1 MTMGPVRQAGM
12 DAAMEHVND
21 ETPQRSGAGQISVEA
36 RVSDLVRLGIIGLFA
51 YWTLELIAPFAL
63 IVIWSAI
70 LAVAL
75 FPMFDAL
82 SRLIGNR
89 PVIAAI
95 VIVVGCLVLIIAP
108 LALVA
113 VNFADTVQALI
124 SKVWTGE
131 FTLPAAPLAI
141 REWPVIGERLHN
153 TWNQIAGDMAS
164 TIIKF
169 QAPIR
174 EVMGAVVAK
183 LASIGGGVLSFV
195 ASIMLSGLFLT
206 RATRLA
212 AATQLLANRIAGEKG
227 VGFARL
233 AGTTVR
239 NVSRGVIGVAFLQT
253 LLCGL
258 CFAFFDIPARGAL
271 TFAVF
276 VLCVMQLGPG
286 LVLLPMIIW
295 AWFSWPS
302 AVALVFTCLAIP
314 ITVVDNVLKPILM
327 ARGLSTPMP
336 VILIGVIGG
345 TLSHGLLGLF
355 LGPVVLSVFYEL
367 LRAWAWPATAA
378 SGAGHDPATGFD
390 GQVQRS
396 AQ

>member
-1 MTMGPVRQAGM
+1 M
-12 DAAMEHVND
+12 
-21 ETPQRSGAGQISVEA
+21 
-36 RVSDLVRLGIIGLFA
+36 GIIGLFA
-51 YWTLELIAPFAL
+51 YWTIVLIAPFAL

-75 FPMFDAL
+75 FPIFQAL
-82 SRLIGNR
+82 CRLLGNR
-89 PVIAAI
+89 PVIAASI
-95 VIVVGCLVLIIAP
+95 IVVFCLVLIIAP

-113 VNFADTVQALI
+113 VNFADTAQALI
-124 SKVWTGE
+124 NKLRVGD
-131 FTLPAAPLAI
+131 FTLPSAPAAI
-141 REWPVIGERLHN
+141 REWPVVGERIHDA
-153 TWNQIAGDMAS
+153 WNQIASDLAA

-174 EVMGAVVAK
+174 EVTAVIVTK

-195 ASIMLSGLFLT
+195 VSIMLSGIFLT
-206 RATRLA
+206 RSARLA
-212 AATQLLANRIAGEKG
+212 AAIQVLANRIAGEKG

-233 AGTTVR
+233 AGATVR

-258 CFAFFDIPARGAL
+258 CFAFFGVPARGAL
-271 TFAVF
+271 TFVIF
-276 VLCVMQLGPG
+276 MFCLMQLGPG
-286 LVLLPMIIW
+286 LVLLPVIIW
-295 AWFSWPS
+295 SWVSWSP
-302 AVALVFTCLAIP
+302 AAAFAFTAITVP
-314 ITVVDNVLKPILM
+314 ITLIDNILKPMLM

-367 LRAWAWPATAA
+367 LRAWAWPSVQAGAENSRAA
-378 SGAGHDPATGFD
+378 SVDALPEPIENR
-390 GQVQRS
+390 Q
-396 AQ
+396 

>member
-1 MTMGPVRQAGM
+1 MADGQ
-12 DAAMEHVND
+12 MEQTT
-21 ETPQRSGAGQISVEA
+21 ETPAPKTEAGQISIEA

-51 YWTLELIAPFAL
+51 YWTVVLIAPFAL

-70 LAVAL
+70 LTVAL
-75 FPMFDAL
+75 FPMFEAL

-89 PVIAAI
+89 PVIAAVI
-95 VIVVGCLVLIIAP
+95 VVVGCLVLIIAP

-113 VNFADTVQALI
+113 VNFADAAQALI
-124 SKVWTGE
+124 EKLMTE
-131 FTLPAAPLAI
+131 NIALPAAPAAI
-141 REWPVIGERLHN
+141 KEWPVIGERIDDA
-153 TWNQIAGDMAS
+153 WNKIAGDLAS

-174 EVMGAVVAK
+174 EVTGVVVTK

-195 ASIMLSGLFLT
+195 VSTILSGLFLT
-206 RATRLA
+206 RATHLA
-212 AATQLLANRIAGEKG
+212 AAIQVLASRIAGEKG

-233 AGTTVR
+233 AGATVR

-258 CFAFFDIPARGAL
+258 CFAFFDILARGAL

-276 VLCVMQLGPG
+276 MLCVMQLGPA

-302 AVALVFTCLAIP
+302 ATALLFTCLAIP
-314 ITVVDNVLKPILM
+314 ISVVDNVLKPVLM

-367 LRAWAWPATAA
+367 LRAWAWPGTTA
-378 SGAGHDPATGFD
+378 SGNDHPAAGFD

-396 AQ
+396 LQ

>member
-1 MTMGPVRQAGM
+1 MGPAGRAGM
-12 DAAMEHVND
+12 DTAMEQVSD
-21 ETPQRSGAGQISVEA
+21 TTPQGSSAGQISVEA

-89 PVIAAI
+89 PVISAF
-95 VIVVGCLVLIIAP
+95 VIVVSCLVLIIAP

-113 VNFADTVQALI
+113 VNFADAVQALI
-124 SKVWTGE
+124 GKLRTE
-131 FTLPAAPLAI
+131 DFILPAAPAAI
-141 REWPVIGERLHN
+141 KEWPVIGERIHD
-153 TWNQIAGDMAS
+153 TWNQIAGDLAS

-174 EVMGAVVAK
+174 EVMGVVVAK
-183 LASIGGGVLSFV
+183 LASVGGGVLSFV
-195 ASIMLSGLFLT
+195 ASILLSGLFLT

-212 AATQLLANRIAGEKG
+212 ATVQLLANRIGGEKG

-233 AGTTVR
+233 AGSTVR

-276 VLCVMQLGPG
+276 MLCLMQLGPG

-295 AWFSWPS
+295 AWFSWPF

-314 ITVVDNVLKPILM
+314 ITVVDNVLKPVLM

-367 LRAWAWPATAA
+367 LRAWAWPAATASGYEHGPAA
-378 SGAGHDPATGFD
+378 SLD
-390 GQVQRS
+390 GKVQRS

>member
-1 MTMGPVRQAGM
+1 
-12 DAAMEHVND
+12 MEQ
-21 ETPQRSGAGQISVEA
+21 PPSGTAQGANPTQISVEA

-51 YWTLELIAPFAL
+51 YWSLQLVAPFAL

-75 FPMFDAL
+75 FPMFAAL
-82 SRLIGNR
+82 SRLVGNR
-89 PVIAAI
+89 PVIAAT
-95 VIVVGCLVLIIAP
+95 VVVVACLVLIIAP
-108 LALVA
+108 LALVLTSFTDA
-113 VNFADTVQALI
+113 IHALVDALRADNFA
-124 SKVWTGE
+124 
-131 FTLPAAPLAI
+131 LPPAPETI
-141 REWPVIGERLHN
+141 RDWPIIGERVYAA
-153 TWNQIAGDMAS
+153 WNQIAGNLAS

-174 EVMGAVVAK
+174 EVMGIVVAK

-195 ASIMLSGLFLT
+195 ASIILSGIFL
-206 RATRLA
+206 AMSERLA
-212 AATQLLANRIAGEKG
+212 AAIQVLASRIAGEKG

-258 CFAFFDIPARGAL
+258 CFAFFGFPARGAL
-271 TFAVF
+271 TFVVF
-276 VLCVMQLGPG
+276 VLCVIQLGPG
-286 LVLLPMIIW
+286 LVLLPAIVW
-295 AWFSWPS
+295 AWFSWPAAIAFAFTVA
-302 AVALVFTCLAIP
+302 AVP
-314 ITVVDNVLKPILM
+314 ILIVDNVLKPVLM

-355 LGPVVLSVFYEL
+355 LGPIVLSVFYEL
-367 LRAWAWPATAA
+367 VRAWAWPSEASTESRNTAGVVA
-378 SGAGHDPATGFD
+378 NSSTLE
-390 GQVQRS
+390 S
-396 AQ
+396 LKTE

>member
-1 MTMGPVRQAGM
+1 MATVEQTSDKATPAGG
-12 DAAMEHVND
+12 
-21 ETPQRSGAGQISVEA
+21 SGQISIEA

-51 YWTLELIAPFAL
+51 YWTFVLIAPFAL

-75 FPMFDAL
+75 FPLFAAI

-113 VNFADTVQALI
+113 VNFADGLQGLVGKL
-124 SKVWTGE
+124 WTE
-131 FTLPAAPLAI
+131 HFTLPSAPEAI
-141 REWPVIGERLHN
+141 RDWPVVGQKIYD
-153 TWNQIAGDMAS
+153 TWNQIAGDLAS
-164 TIIKF
+164 TLVKF

-174 EVMGAVVAK
+174 EVTGVIVAK

-195 ASIMLSGLFLT
+195 VSIILSGIFLT
-206 RATRLA
+206 RSARLA
-212 AATQLLANRIAGEKG
+212 DAVQHLASRIGGDKG

-233 AGTTVR
+233 AGATVR

-258 CFAFFDIPARGAL
+258 CFAFFDIPARGVL
-271 TFAVF
+271 TFVTF
-276 VLCVMQLGPG
+276 MLCIMQLGPG
-286 LVLLPMIIW
+286 LVLLPIGIW
-295 AWFSWPS
+295 VWFSWPPGIALAFTIV
-302 AVALVFTCLAIP
+302 AVP
-314 ITVVDNVLKPILM
+314 ITVVDNILKPILM
-327 ARGLSTPMP
+327 SRGLSTPMP

-345 TLSHGLLGLF
+345 TLSNGLLGLF

-367 LRAWAWPATAA
+367 LKAWAWPSPTALETAPSA
-378 SGAGHDPATGFD
+378 SAEPGS
-390 GQVQRS
+390 VQTL
-396 AQ
+396 

>member
-1 MTMGPVRQAGM
+1 
-12 DAAMEHVND
+12 MEQTT
-21 ETPQRSGAGQISVEA
+21 ETPAPKTEAGQISIEA

-51 YWTLELIAPFAL
+51 YWTVVLIAPFAL
-63 IVIWSAI
+63 IVIWAAI
-70 LAVAL
+70 LTVAL
-75 FPMFDAL
+75 FPMFEAL

-89 PVIAAI
+89 PVIAAVI
-95 VIVVGCLVLIIAP
+95 VVVGCLVLIIAP

-113 VNFADTVQALI
+113 VNFADAAQALI
-124 SKVWTGE
+124 EKLMTE
-131 FTLPAAPLAI
+131 NIALPAAPAAI
-141 REWPVIGERLHN
+141 KEWPIIGERIDDA
-153 TWNQIAGDMAS
+153 WNKIAGDLAL

-174 EVMGAVVAK
+174 EVTGVVVTK

-195 ASIMLSGLFLT
+195 VSTILSGLFLT
-206 RATRLA
+206 RATHLA
-212 AATQLLANRIAGEKG
+212 AAIQVLASRIAGEKG

-233 AGTTVR
+233 AGATVR

-276 VLCVMQLGPG
+276 MLCVMQLGPA

-302 AVALVFTCLAIP
+302 ATALLFTCLAIP
-314 ITVVDNVLKPILM
+314 ITVVDNVLKPVLM

-367 LRAWAWPATAA
+367 LRAWAWPGTTA
-378 SGAGHDPATGFD
+378 SGNDHPAAGFG

-396 AQ
+396 LQ

>member
-1 MTMGPVRQAGM
+1 
-12 DAAMEHVND
+12 MEQVND
-21 ETPQRSGAGQISVEA
+21 TAPQASGAGQISIEA

-51 YWTLELIAPFAL
+51 YWTLELVAPFAL

-89 PVIAAI
+89 PMIAAI
-95 VIVVGCLVLIIAP
+95 VIVVSCLVLIIAP

-113 VNFADTVQALI
+113 VNFADTVQSLI
-124 SKVWTGE
+124 GKLRMDD
-131 FTLPAAPLAI
+131 FILPTAPPAI
-141 REWPVIGERLHN
+141 KEWPVVGERIYN
-153 TWNQIAGDMAS
+153 TWNQIAGDLAS

-174 EVMGAVVAK
+174 EVMGVIVAK
-183 LASIGGGVLSFV
+183 LASVGGGVLSFV
-195 ASIMLSGLFLT
+195 VSILLSGLFLT
-206 RATRLA
+206 RAPRLA
-212 AATQLLANRIAGEKG
+212 ATVQLLANRIGGEKG

-233 AGTTVR
+233 AGSTVR

-276 VLCVMQLGPG
+276 MLCVMQLGPG

-295 AWFSWPS
+295 AWFSWS
-302 AVALVFTCLAIP
+302 YGTALIFTCLAIP

-327 ARGLSTPMP
+327 SRGLSTPMP

-367 LRAWAWPATAA
+367 LRAWAWPVATA
-378 SGAGHDPATGFD
+378 SGSEHGP
-390 GQVQRS
+390 
-396 AQ
+396 

>member
-1 MTMGPVRQAGM
+1 MEQA
-12 DAAMEHVND
+12 ND
-21 ETPQRSGAGQISVEA
+21 TTTQKTETGQISIEA
-36 RVSDLVRLGIIGLFA
+36 RISDLVRLGIIGLFA
-51 YWTLELIAPFAL
+51 YWTLVLIAPFAL
-63 IVIWSAI
+63 IVIWSGI

-75 FPMFDAL
+75 YPMFDAL

-89 PVIAAI
+89 PMIAA
-95 VIVVGCLVLIIAP
+95 VLIVVGCLVLIIAP

-113 VNFADTVQALI
+113 VNFADALQVLI
-124 SKVWTGE
+124 GKLSTGN
-131 FTLPAAPLAI
+131 FTLPAAPTAI
-141 REWPVIGERLHN
+141 KQWPVVGEKIHD
-153 TWNQIAGDMAS
+153 TWNQIAGDLAS
-164 TIIKF
+164 ALLKF

-174 EVMGAVVAK
+174 DVMSIVVTK

-206 RATRLA
+206 RSARLA
-212 AATQLLANRIAGEKG
+212 AAIQALANRIAGDKG

-233 AGTTVR
+233 AGATVR

-253 LLCGL
+253 LLCGI
-258 CFAFFDIPARGAL
+258 CFALFDIPARGAL

-276 VLCVMQLGPG
+276 MLCLMQLGPG
-286 LVLLPMIIW
+286 LVLLPLVIW
-295 AWFSWPS
+295 TWFSWPAS
-302 AVALVFTCLAIP
+302 IAFVFTCLAVP
-314 ITVVDNVLKPILM
+314 ITIIDNVLKPILM

-367 LRAWAWPATAA
+367 MKAWAWPAASTNGLEHSATTA
-378 SGAGHDPATGFD
+378 FD
-390 GQVQRS
+390 ANPKHLG
-396 AQ
+396 

>member
-1 MTMGPVRQAGM
+1 MEQTADMAARKP
-12 DAAMEHVND
+12 DA
-21 ETPQRSGAGQISVEA
+21 SQISIEA
-36 RVSDLVRLGIIGLFA
+36 KVSDLVRLGIIGLFT
-51 YWTLELIAPFAL
+51 YWTVVLIAPFAL

-75 FPMFDAL
+75 FPIFDTL

-89 PVIAAI
+89 PVIAATII
-95 VIVVGCLVLIIAP
+95 VIGCLALIIAP

-113 VNFADTVQALI
+113 VNFADAVQGLI
-124 SKVWTGE
+124 GKLWSGS
-131 FTLPAAPLAI
+131 FTLPRAPEAI
-141 REWPVIGERLHN
+141 KEWPVVGERIHDA
-153 TWNQIAGDMAS
+153 WNRIAGDLAS
-164 TIIKF
+164 AIIQF
-169 QAPIR
+169 QAPLR

-195 ASIMLSGLFLT
+195 VSIMLCGLFLT
-206 RATRLA
+206 QGTRLA
-212 AATQLLANRIAGEKG
+212 ATVQVLASRVAGEKG

-258 CFAFFDIPARGAL
+258 CFVVFDIPARGAL

-276 VLCVMQLGPG
+276 MLCVIQLGPG
-286 LVLLPMIIW
+286 LVLLPVIVW

-302 AVALVFTCLAIP
+302 GTALVFTICVVP
-314 ITVVDNVLKPILM
+314 IMVVDNILKPILM
-327 ARGLSTPMP
+327 ARGLSTPML

-345 TLSHGLLGLF
+345 TLSHGLIGLF

-367 LRAWAWPATAA
+367 LTAWAWP
-378 SGAGHDPATGFD
+378 PATPG
-390 GQVQRS
+390 GPAPEEAV
-396 AQ
+396 

>member
-1 MTMGPVRQAGM
+1 MADGH
-12 DAAMEHVND
+12 MEQTT
-21 ETPQRSGAGQISVEA
+21 ETPAPKTEAGQISIEA

-51 YWTLELIAPFAL
+51 YWTMVLIAPFAL

-70 LAVAL
+70 LTVAL
-75 FPMFDAL
+75 FPMFEAL

-89 PVIAAI
+89 PVIAAVI
-95 VIVVGCLVLIIAP
+95 VVVGCLILIIAP

-113 VNFADTVQALI
+113 VNFADAAQALVEKLMTENI
-124 SKVWTGE
+124 A
-131 FTLPAAPLAI
+131 LPAAPAAVK
-141 REWPVIGERLHN
+141 EWPVIGERIDDA
-153 TWNQIAGDMAS
+153 WNKIAGDLAS

-174 EVMGAVVAK
+174 EVTGVVVTK

-195 ASIMLSGLFLT
+195 VSTILSGLFLT
-206 RATRLA
+206 RATHLA
-212 AATQLLANRIAGEKG
+212 AAIQVLASRIAGEKG

-233 AGTTVR
+233 AGATVR

-271 TFAVF
+271 SFAVF
-276 VLCVMQLGPG
+276 MLCVMQLGPA

-302 AVALVFTCLAIP
+302 ATALLFTCLAIP
-314 ITVVDNVLKPILM
+314 ITVVDNVLKPVLM

-367 LRAWAWPATAA
+367 LRAWAWPGTTA
-378 SGAGHDPATGFD
+378 SGNDHPAAGFD

-396 AQ
+396 LQ

>member
-1 MTMGPVRQAGM
+1 M
-12 DAAMEHVND
+12 DAAMEQTND
-21 ETPQRSGAGQISVEA
+21 TAPQTSTAGQISIEA

-51 YWTLELIAPFAL
+51 YWTLQLIAPFAL

-89 PVIAAI
+89 PVIASI
-95 VIVVGCLVLIIAP
+95 VIVVSCLVLIIAP

-124 SKVWTGE
+124 GKLRTE
-131 FTLPAAPLAI
+131 DFTLPAAPAAI
-141 REWPVIGERLHN
+141 KEWPVIGERIYN
-153 TWNQIAGDMAS
+153 TWNQIAGDLAS

-174 EVMGAVVAK
+174 EVMGVIVAK
-183 LASIGGGVLSFV
+183 LASVGGGVLSFV
-195 ASIMLSGLFLT
+195 ASILLSGLFLT
-206 RATRLA
+206 RATPLA
-212 AATQLLANRIAGEKG
+212 AAVQLLANRIGGEKG

-233 AGTTVR
+233 AGSTVR

-276 VLCVMQLGPG
+276 MLCVMQLGPG
-286 LVLLPMIIW
+286 LVLLPMIVW
-295 AWFSWPS
+295 AWFSWS
-302 AVALVFTCLAIP
+302 YGTAFIFTCLAIP

-327 ARGLSTPMP
+327 SRGLSTPML

-367 LRAWAWPATAA
+367 LRAWAWPAAA
-378 SGAGHDPATGFD
+378 STGSEHELAAGFD

-396 AQ
+396 VQ

>member
-1 MTMGPVRQAGM
+1 
-12 DAAMEHVND
+12 MEQITENTAPRAD
-21 ETPQRSGAGQISVEA
+21 SGQISIEA
-36 RVSDLVRLGIIGLFA
+36 RVSDIVRLGIIALFA
-51 YWTLELIAPFAL
+51 YWTMVLIAPFLL

-75 FPMFDAL
+75 YPLFATV

-95 VIVVGCLVLIIAP
+95 VIVIGCLVLIIAP

-113 VNFADTVQALI
+113 VNFADTVQGLI
-124 SKVWTGE
+124 GKLWSGN
-131 FTLPAAPLAI
+131 FTLPAAPEAI
-141 REWPVIGERLHN
+141 KAWPLVGERLHEF
-153 TWNQIAGDMAS
+153 WNQVSGDLAS

-174 EVMGAVVAK
+174 EVMGVVVTK

-195 ASIMLSGLFLT
+195 VSVMLSGLFLT
-206 RATRLA
+206 RSARLA
-212 AATQLLANRIAGEKG
+212 SAVQVLANRVAGEKG

-233 AGTTVR
+233 AGNTVR

-258 CFAFFDIPARGAL
+258 CFVIFGVPARGAL
-271 TFAVF
+271 TFLVF
-276 VLCVMQLGPG
+276 MFCVMQIGPG
-286 LVLLPMIIW
+286 LVILPLIIW
-295 AWFSWPS
+295 AWFSWP
-302 AVALVFTCLAIP
+302 AGLALVFTCVAVP
-314 ITVVDNVLKPILM
+314 ITLVDNVLKPILM
-327 ARGLSTPMP
+327 SRGLSTPMP

-355 LGPVVLSVFYEL
+355 LGPVILSVFYEL
-367 LRAWAWPATAA
+367 LRAWAWPPAEPENAAT
-378 SGAGHDPATGFD
+378 DPVVGLH
-390 GQVQRS
+390 GQLERNL
-396 AQ
+396 

>member
-1 MTMGPVRQAGM
+1 M
-12 DAAMEHVND
+12 DAAMEQVNG
-21 ETPQRSGAGQISVEA
+21 ETPQRSSAGQISVEA

-75 FPMFDAL
+75 FPIFDAL

-89 PVIAAI
+89 PAIAAL

-131 FTLPAAPLAI
+131 FTLPAAPAAI
-141 REWPVIGERLHN
+141 KEWPVIGERLHAA
-153 TWNQIAGDMAS
+153 WNQIAGDMAS

-174 EVMGAVVAK
+174 EVMGVVVAK

-195 ASIMLSGLFLT
+195 ASIMLCGLFLT
-206 RATRLA
+206 RAARLA
-212 AATQLLANRIAGEKG
+212 AATQLLANRIGGEKG

-276 VLCVMQLGPG
+276 MLCVMQLGPG

-302 AVALVFTCLAIP
+302 AVALVFTCIAIP

-367 LRAWAWPATAA
+367 LRAWAWPATIA
-378 SGAGHDPATGFD
+378 SGPEHDPAAGFD
-390 GQVQRS
+390 GQAQRS

>member
-1 MTMGPVRQAGM
+1 
-12 DAAMEHVND
+12 MEQTAD
-21 ETPQRSGAGQISVEA
+21 TPARKTDAGQISIEA

-51 YWTLELIAPFAL
+51 YWTMVLIAPFAL

-75 FPMFDAL
+75 FPMFQAL

-89 PVIAAI
+89 PVIAASI
-95 VIVVGCLVLIIAP
+95 IVVGCLVLIIAP

-113 VNFADTVQALI
+113 VNFADAVQAL
-124 SKVWTGE
+124 TGKLRTGN
-131 FTLPAAPLAI
+131 FTLPTAPAAI
-141 REWPVIGERLHN
+141 KEWPVVGERVHD
-153 TWNQIAGDMAS
+153 TWNQIAGDLAS

-174 EVMGAVVAK
+174 EVMGVVVAK

-195 ASIMLSGLFLT
+195 ASIILSGLFLT
-206 RATRLA
+206 WSVRLA
-212 AATQLLANRIAGEKG
+212 AAIQVLASRIAGEKG

-253 LLCGL
+253 LLCGV

-276 VLCVMQLGPG
+276 MLCVMQLGPG
-286 LVLLPMIIW
+286 LVLLPVAIW
-295 AWFSWPS
+295 AWFSWPF
-302 AVALVFTCLAIP
+302 ATAFIFTCLAVP
-314 ITVVDNVLKPILM
+314 ITVVDNILKPILM

-367 LRAWAWPATAA
+367 LRAWAWP
-378 SGAGHDPATGFD
+378 PATSNGSEAEHI
-390 GQVQRS
+390 G
-396 AQ
+396 

>member
-1 MTMGPVRQAGM
+1 MAENTGDTAAQGAG
-12 DAAMEHVND
+12 
-21 ETPQRSGAGQISVEA
+21 SGQISVEA
-36 RVSDLVRLGIIGLFA
+36 RISDLVRLGIIGLFA
-51 YWTLELIAPFAL
+51 YWTIVLIAPFAL

-75 FPMFDAL
+75 FPIFQAL
-82 SRLIGNR
+82 CRLLGNR
-89 PVIAAI
+89 PVIAASI
-95 VIVVGCLVLIIAP
+95 IVVFCLVLIIAP

-113 VNFADTVQALI
+113 VNFADTAQALI
-124 SKVWTGE
+124 GKLRVGE
-131 FTLPAAPLAI
+131 FTLPSAPAAI
-141 REWPVIGERLHN
+141 REWPVVGERLHDA
-153 TWNQIAGDMAS
+153 WNQIASDLAA

-174 EVMGAVVAK
+174 EVTAVIVTK

-195 ASIMLSGLFLT
+195 VSIMLSGIFLT
-206 RATRLA
+206 RSARLA
-212 AATQLLANRIAGEKG
+212 AAIQVLANRIAGEKG

-233 AGTTVR
+233 AGATVR

-258 CFAFFDIPARGAL
+258 CFAFFGVPARGAL
-271 TFAVF
+271 TFVIF
-276 VLCVMQLGPG
+276 MFCLMQLGPG
-286 LVLLPMIIW
+286 LVLLPVIIW
-295 AWFSWPS
+295 SWFSWSP
-302 AVALVFTCLAIP
+302 AAAFAFTA
-314 ITVVDNVLKPILM
+314 ITVPIMLIDNILKPVLM

-367 LRAWAWPATAA
+367 LKAWAWPSVQTASEN
-378 SGAGHDPATGFD
+378 SGPAKLD
-390 GQVQRS
+390 ALPERIEHRQ
-396 AQ
+396 

>member
-1 MTMGPVRQAGM
+1 
-12 DAAMEHVND
+12 MEQTAD
-21 ETPQRSGAGQISVEA
+21 TPARKTDAGQISIEA
-36 RVSDLVRLGIIGLFA
+36 RVSDLVRLGIIGLFT
-51 YWTLELIAPFAL
+51 YWTMVLIAPFAL

-75 FPMFDAL
+75 FPMFEAL

-89 PVIAAI
+89 PAIAATI
-95 VIVVGCLVLIIAP
+95 VVVGCLVLIIAP

-113 VNFADTVQALI
+113 VNFADAVQALI
-124 SKVWTGE
+124 GELWTGN
-131 FTLPAAPLAI
+131 FTLPAAPAAI
-141 REWPVIGERLHN
+141 KDWPVVGERIHD
-153 TWNQIAGDMAS
+153 TWNQVADNLAS

-174 EVMGAVVAK
+174 EVMGVVVTK

-195 ASIMLSGLFLT
+195 VSIILSGLFLT
-206 RATRLA
+206 QATRLA
-212 AATQLLANRIAGEKG
+212 GAIQVLASRIAGERG

-276 VLCVMQLGPG
+276 ILCVMQLGPG
-286 LVLLPMIIW
+286 LVLLPVVIW
-295 AWFSWPS
+295 GWFSWSPV
-302 AVALVFTCLAIP
+302 AALVFTCLAVP
-314 ITVVDNVLKPILM
+314 ITLVDNILKPILM
-327 ARGLSTPMP
+327 ARGLSTPML

-367 LRAWAWPATAA
+367 LRAWAWP
-378 SGAGHDPATGFD
+378 PATSNGPEAEHI
-390 GQVQRS
+390 G
-396 AQ
+396 